1 MKGLGM
7 DKNMRDIEAE
17 LKIRLS
23 GITAEDGGDD
33 QLLGEAL
40 RLTFDQYKKYM

>member
-1 MKGLGM
+1 MAEF
-7 DKNMRDIEAE
+7 EAE

-23 GITAEDGGDD
+23 GAKKEDTGDD

-40 RLTFDQYKKYM
+40 KLSADQYKKYM

>member
-1 MKGLGM
+1 ME
-7 DKNMRDIEAE
+7 KNMKDIEAE

-23 GITAEDGGDD
+23 GVVTEDGGDD